1 MSTIQILISV
11 AGGLG
16 LFLFGMKIMSES
28 LQNATGDRLRLV
40 LGKVTNNR
48 FLGVITGFSVTS
60 VVQSSSA
67 TTVMLVSF
75 VSAGLLNLPQS
86 IGIILG
92 ANIGTTVT
100 GWIVALFGFK
110 IKITIFALPAI
121 AIGFFLR
128 FLKNENVKQW
138 GEVLLGFGILF
149 LGLDF
154 MKCAFKPLKDSVEFM
169 GLMKQFSAT
178 NIPTTLLVVCI
189 GSFVTMVIQSSSA
202 TMAMTMTFAYNG
214 LIDFPTSCALI
225 LGENIGTTITANIA
239 AIGAS
244 TTARR
249 CARAHTLFNV
259 FGVIWMIL
267 IMHHFF
273 IPFIDYIIPGDPYS
287 LDAAS
292 GSTVIADHMAAFHTF
307 FNVSNTLLF
316 LPFVNVLANVVTKMV
331 RVSDKDGEETEEKF
345 GLRYI
350 SSNIISTPA
359 INIRE
364 ARLET
369 WRMSKICLEMFDM
382 VMKVFDTPEE
392 KLGEMV
398 EKIHKMEDDTD
409 TLEKEI
415 SEFLVMLS
423 KHNISRRHSFE
434 ISKLLHMVNEL
445 ERIGDHCENLL
456 KLARRKYDTNLV
468 FSDRARIEIQEIS
481 GKVREFLELLQTHI
495 SRPMINII
503 PKANVLENR
512 INELRSEF
520 RNKHV
525 ERMHNDECNMVSGF
539 LFVDMLTSFEKI
551 GDHAYNIAE
560 GISGKRIF

>member
-1 MSTIQILISV
+1 MSSIQIIINV
-11 AGGLG
+11 AGGLA

-28 LQNATGDRLRLV
+28 LQNATGDRLRVV
-40 LGKVTNNR
+40 LGKVTSNR
-48 FLGVITGFSVTS
+48 FLGVLTGFSITS

-75 VSAGLLNLPQS
+75 VGAGLLNLQQS

-110 IKITIFALPAI
+110 IKIATFALPAI

-128 FLKNENVKQW
+128 FLKNEDLKQW

-149 LGLDF
+149 LGLDI
-154 MKCAFKPLKDSVEFM
+154 MKDAFKPLKDSVEFM
-169 GLMKQFSAT
+169 GMMNQFSAT
-178 NIPTTLLVVCI
+178 DFPTTLLVVCI
-189 GSFVTMVIQSSSA
+189 GSFITMVIQSSSA
-202 TMAMTMTFAYNG
+202 TMAMTMTFAFNG
-214 LIDFPTSCALI
+214 LIDFPTCCALI

-244 TTARR
+244 ATARR

-259 FGVIWMIL
+259 FGVIWMMAL
-267 IMHHFF
+267 MHHVF
-273 IPFIDYIIPGDPYS
+273 IPFVDFIIPGDPYS
-287 LDAAS
+287 LDAAA
-292 GSTVIADHMAAFHTF
+292 GSTVIADHMAAFHTV
-307 FNVSNTLLF
+307 FNVTNTIIF
-316 LPFVNVLANVVTKMV
+316 LPFVNFLANVVTKLV
-331 RVSDKDGEETEEKF
+331 KVTDEEAEQKKEHF
-345 GLRYI
+345 RLRFI

-369 WRMSKICLEMFDM
+369 WRMSSICVEMFDM
-382 VMKVFDTPEE
+382 VMSVFDMPED
-392 KLGEMV
+392 KLGDLV
-398 EKIHKMEDDTD
+398 EQIHKKEEDTD
-409 TLEKEI
+409 ALEKEI
-415 SEFLVMLS
+415 SEFLVTLS
-423 KHNISRRHSFE
+423 KYNISWRHSHE
-434 ISKLLHMVNEL
+434 IAKLLHMVNEL

-456 KLARRKYDTNLV
+456 KLSRRKYDAKLV
-468 FSDRARIEIQEIS
+468 FSDRALVEIGEIS
-481 GKVREFLELLQTHI
+481 GKVREFLNLIYSNI

-503 PKANVLENR
+503 PRANVLENR

-525 ERMHNDECNMVSGF
+525 ERMRKEECNMSSSF
-539 LFVDMLTSFEKI
+539 IFVDMLTSFEKI